1 MLGEGIVREFG
12 MDMYTLL
19 YLKWITNK
27 DLLYSTWNSA
37 QCYIVAWMGG
47 SLGENGFMHMYDCS
61 PETVITL
68 LISYTW
74 LQIKSLKK
82 RKLKSA
88 DNNHRKGAMGSC
100 KKKRREII
108 RTKNHNLGHKDT

>member
-1 MLGEGIVREFG
+1 MLCSSLDGREFG
-12 MDMYTLL
+12 GE
-19 YLKWITNK
+19 WI
-27 DLLYSTWNSA
+27 
-37 QCYIVAWMGG
+37 
-47 SLGENGFMHMYDCS
+47 HS

-82 RKLKSA
+82 RKFKSA

-108 RTKNHNLGHKDT
+108 RTENHNIGHKDT